1 MNALA
6 ELQQWYARQ
15 DKNLWEEGQIE
26 IKTFSNPC
34 WFVSIRLTNTT
45 LANAE
50 FTDIDEGIAE
60 TAPWARCYIEEN
72 VWKGAGDDLER
83 LVELFLS
90 WKSANEKPVA

>member
-1 MNALA
+1 MMNALA

-60 TAPWARCYIEEN
+60 TAPWARCY
-72 VWKGAGDDLER
+72 
-83 LVELFLS
+83 
-90 WKSANEKPVA
+90 